1 MNEAE
6 TAESTHGHGCTGPS
20 CAPISRR
27 VTPEGKEQDR
37 QTSREKVS
45 QDRHVVSLSIG
56 AMMCHGTGSREG
68 HVQNGNRSE
77 SDEMKK
83 AALFAL
89 GCSCF
94 EKRELPETGTSGLK
108 RKILVHT
115 SFQLLPW
122 RS

>member
-27 VTPEGKEQDR
+27 VAPEGKGQDR

-83 AALFAL
+83 AALLPWVVLVSRNANHQ
-89 GCSCF
+89 
-94 EKRELPETGTSGLK
+94 KRE
-108 RKILVHT
+108 KIWFNIFST
-115 SFQLLPW
+115 PPW